1 MNNSTPVPFLIAMS
15 ILFLCG
21 YAVYRVGKKSTALG
35 VTLGIF
41 LIVVLVFVAVIS
53 SSFTVTL
60 TGR

>member
-1 MNNSTPVPFLIAMS
+1 MS
-15 ILFLCG
+15 ILFLCD

-41 LIVVLVFVAVIS
+41 LIVVLVFAAIIS
-53 SSFTVTL
+53 AQFTVTL

>member
-1 MNNSTPVPFLIAMS
+1 MS
-15 ILFLCG
+15 ILFICG

-41 LIVVLVFVAVIS
+41 LIVVLVFVAIIS

-60 TGR
+60 TGQ